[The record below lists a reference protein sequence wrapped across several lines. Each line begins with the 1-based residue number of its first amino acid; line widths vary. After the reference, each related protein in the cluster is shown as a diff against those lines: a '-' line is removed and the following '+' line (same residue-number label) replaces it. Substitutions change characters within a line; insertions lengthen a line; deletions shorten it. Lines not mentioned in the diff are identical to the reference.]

1 MYVVGTAG
9 HVDHG
14 KSSLVH
20 ALTGIDPDRLE
31 EEKLRE
37 MTIDLGF
44 AWLTLPKGETIG
56 LVDVPGHRDFIENML
71 AGVGGIDA
79 ALFVV
84 AADEGVMPQTREH
97 LAILDLLG
105 VEAAVVALTK
115 ADLAESE
122 EWLELVMAD
131 VSETLDGTTL
141 ANAPIIPVS
150 AKTGMGL
157 DALKLELEHMLSSV
171 DPRRDI
177 GRPRLPVDRVFS
189 VSGFGTVVTGTLTD
203 GCLTVGQEIELLP
216 AGLKARIR
224 GLQTHKHKVERAMP
238 GSRVAVNLSGV
249 NRANVERGAVVTTP
263 DWLRP
268 TVLVDVQIRYL
279 QDMTQPLRH
288 NAQVKLFSGAAES
301 LARVRLLGQEV
312 LPPGERGW
320 AQLRLRAPMA
330 LVKGDRFVLR
340 LPSPAATIGGGI
352 IIDPHPRRR
361 HKRFRP
367 ETIAR
372 LETLARGT
380 PAEVLLQELVRL
392 EPISVGELLSASSL
406 SEGALLALREL
417 ESTGQAIVLG
427 SSIGASIGAEHHA
440 VDSRAL
446 VASHSW
452 WSAAIVR
459 ITELLTDHHRQYP
472 LRGGMPREALRSALK
487 IDARPFN
494 ALMTRAVDEML
505 LVDEGAFVRLP
516 DHEIRLTDDQQAR
529 VSALLTRFHQQ
540 PYTPPSM
547 KEATAEI
554 GDDVLSVLVSR
565 RELKQ
570 LSPEVLLLPDVY
582 DQMQTRVVEY
592 IRQNGSITLAQVRD
606 LFQTSRK
613 YAQALIEY
621 MDAEGI
627 TRRVGDERIL
637 R

>member
-1 MYVVGTAG
+1 MRGGRRFDSAAVFTSRRSAAWLAGSRLSCLLGMRGDLASEVGRVHFLAGLDDGTAHRAG
-9 HVDHG
+9 AGEHLEQLVAFSPADRPLQRGEIFREARQHLQDGVAVVQAHVTPHG
-14 KSSLVH
+14 RVGS
-20 ALTGIDPDRLE
+20 
-31 EEKLRE
+31 
-37 MTIDLGF
+37 
-44 AWLTLPKGETIG
+44 GEAGEVADEQAIA
-56 LVDVPGHRDFIENML
+56 DQRHRSPGVVTVE
-71 AGVGGIDA
+71 DA
-79 ALFVV
+79 VFGELVV
-84 AADEGVMPQTREH
+84 AGGNRFGQREH
-97 LAILDLLG
+97 AIVAHYVNQSVGDQVRAQSEAVLPTSRPDFLAFE
-105 VEAAVVALTK
+105 VEADQFLVLLADAVQV
-115 ADLAESE
+115 LAQQ
-122 EWLELVMAD
+122 D
-131 VSETLDGTTL
+131 
-141 ANAPIIPVS
+141 
-150 AKTGMGL
+150 
-157 DALKLELEHMLSSV
+157 
-171 DPRRDI
+171 RR
-177 GRPRLPVDRVFS
+177 
-189 VSGFGTVVTGTLTD
+189 
-203 GCLTVGQEIELLP
+203 
-216 AGLKARIR
+216 
-224 GLQTHKHKVERAMP
+224 
-238 GSRVAVNLSGV
+238 
-249 NRANVERGAVVTTP
+249 
-263 DWLRP
+263 
-268 TVLVDVQIRYL
+268 
-279 QDMTQPLRH
+279 
-288 NAQVKLFSGAAES
+288 
-301 LARVRLLGQEV
+301 
-312 LPPGERGW
+312 
-320 AQLRLRAPMA
+320 
-330 LVKGDRFVLR
+330 VLR
-340 LPSPAATIGGGI
+340 
-352 IIDPHPRRR
+352 
-361 HKRFRP
+361 
-367 ETIAR
+367 
-372 LETLARGT
+372 GT
-380 PAEVLLQELVRL
+380 ELVRL